1 MDKKSKNILDNKAKA
16 ILREHL
22 VAFETYDIAYI
33 VNDGRRYSRTNST
46 EVLHKMDFSIVIIS
60 EGKEYRANDTVVYN
74 PYTVK
79 NVDMKIWGNTLFWGY
94 HYVRRALKTGPL
106 ECQAQM
112 ESPTEGLSR
121 ETKRI
126 FQNAPSGAP
135 PHRDVHTGA
144 PLPRPENFRSKK
156 S

>member
-79 NVDMKIWGNTLFWGY
+79 NVDMIMD
-94 HYVRRALKTGPL
+94 
-106 ECQAQM
+106 E
-112 ESPTEGLSR
+112 
-121 ETKRI
+121 
-126 FQNAPSGAP
+126 AP
-135 PHRDVHTGA
+135 DQ
-144 PLPRPENFRSKK
+144 
-156 S
+156 